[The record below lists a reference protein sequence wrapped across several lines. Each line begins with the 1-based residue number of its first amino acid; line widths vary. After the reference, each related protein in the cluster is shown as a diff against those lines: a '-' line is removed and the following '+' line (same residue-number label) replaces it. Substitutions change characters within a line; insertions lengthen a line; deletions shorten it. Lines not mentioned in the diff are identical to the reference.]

1 MTDREARIRERA
13 YQLWIERGQPE
24 GRSDDHG
31 AEACRLVDEE
41 EGGPEAETAVGPAA
55 TVVVSKTPR
64 RKRNAS

>member
-24 GRSDDHG
+24 GRSDEHW

-41 EGGPEAETAVGPAA
+41 QGGPDIGPAA
-55 TVVVSKTPR
+55 TVVVSRSPR
-64 RKRNAS
+64 RKRTAT